1 MNVSHINEKV
11 FYRFVEFTS
20 RLVKYE
26 LAHEDYKLIA
36 LDKKEANTVNEKK
49 VKQLA
54 DSFLF
59 MLNQKSQIIDL
70 EIVKTCYYLLTKTR
84 LNKKYA
90 ETLIR
95 EIYLYNDD
103 TSYVKAAK
111 LLVIINQFRLKRKL
125 EFSII
130 LANYILIKDDKYPV
144 IFHEVD
150 KKDLVLLLKSKSYR
164 DMIELIH
171 MHEYQTRN
179 GIGQEIKTGVQLKL
193 NDVIDLLKKNQQLL
207 MAEYKVKHMFLYGG
221 IVKGSMHQSSDIDL
235 LVYMNEELVNYQKHN
250 YINSIQQYLGNILE
264 AKLDVLDFS
273 YSLLQAEIKEMNNT
287 IKIF

>member
-26 LAHEDYKLIA
+26 LSHEDYKLIA
-36 LDKKEANTVNEKK
+36 LDKKEANTENEKK
-49 VKQLA
+49 VKHLA
-54 DSFLF
+54 DSFLY
-59 MLNQKSQIIDL
+59 MLNQKNQIIDL

-84 LNKKYA
+84 LNQKYA

-95 EIYLYNDD
+95 ETYLHNDD

-111 LLVIINQFRLKRKL
+111 LLVIINQFRLRRKL

-150 KKDLVLLLKSKSYR
+150 KKDLVFLLKSKSYR

-179 GIGQEIKTGVQLKL
+179 GIGQEIKTGVQHKL
-193 NDVIDLLKKNQQLL
+193 NDIIDLLKKNQQLL
-207 MAEYKVKHMFLYGG
+207 MTSYKVKHMFLYGG
-221 IVKGSMHQSSDIDL
+221 IVKGSIHPSSDIDL
-235 LVYMNEELVNYQKHN
+235 LVYMDEGLVNYQKHN
-250 YINSIQQYLGNILE
+250 YINSVQQYLGSILE
-264 AKLDVLDFS
+264 TKLDVLDFS
-273 YSLLQAEIKEMNNT
+273 YSLIQAEIKEMNNT

>member
-20 RLVKYE
+20 RLVNYE
-26 LAHEDYKLIA
+26 LAHEDYKMIA

-70 EIVKTCYYLLTKTR
+70 EMVKTSYYLLTKTR
-84 LNKKYA
+84 LNQKKA
-90 ETLIR
+90 ETIIR

-111 LLVIINQFRLKRKL
+111 LLVIINQFRLRRKL

-150 KKDLVLLLKSKSYR
+150 KKDLVFLLKSKSYR

-179 GIGQEIKTGVQLKL
+179 GIGQEIKTGVQHKL

-235 LVYMNEELVNYQKHN
+235 LVYMDEKLVNYQKHN
-250 YINSIQQYLGNILE
+250 YINSIQQYLGSILE

-273 YSLLQAEIKEMNNT
+273 YSLIQAEIKEMNNT